1 MMKDVPT
8 EQAVIDYAMIA
19 REHVLSACTD
29 KIVPRKTVV
38 LETFVDPT
46 VIKVSGERLKRQLFA
61 KFGIKESKSAPIEL
75 VSMEKYYVP
84 FIVIS
89 ARYFLDYYR
98 LSDYTISIDKDV
110 SEVILLNQKIY
121 PTKHQNSPASIKLDG
136 EERLVVEKKG
146 FFMLDKDGKE
156 ANLGTLHSAPSEKN
170 PEETIAKYNIR
181 QIDTQAD
188 VDFVRKRIVQ
198 RPENLNR
205 IVSEVFE
212 VDERVVIYSPI
223 FKLTYVNAYTYQ
235 KKSVEFDGVTS
246 TRISDVKHRSRI
258 VQAIKSLARALKR
271 VHHVEQVLRVS

>member
-121 PTKHQNSPASIKLDG
+121 PKKYQNSPATIKLEG

-258 VQAIKSLARALKR
+258 VQAIKSVARAFKR
-271 VHHVEQVLRVS
+271 VHHVGPGLRVS